1 MIVSEEDAGDGSSP
15 YNRFPKKY
23 RKSHSSLVA
32 IRQSTFEFSSSTA
45 HRRFGGGFSELFLK
59 SFQQRIRIEI
69 IRIDIMRIASYNMIE
84 RENTM
89 PKRPREM
96 EKEIL
101 DDG

>member
-1 MIVSEEDAGDGSSP
+1 M
-15 YNRFPKKY
+15 
-23 RKSHSSLVA
+23 
-32 IRQSTFEFSSSTA
+32 
-45 HRRFGGGFSELFLK
+45 FLK
-59 SFQQRIRIEI
+59 SFQQKIRIDI